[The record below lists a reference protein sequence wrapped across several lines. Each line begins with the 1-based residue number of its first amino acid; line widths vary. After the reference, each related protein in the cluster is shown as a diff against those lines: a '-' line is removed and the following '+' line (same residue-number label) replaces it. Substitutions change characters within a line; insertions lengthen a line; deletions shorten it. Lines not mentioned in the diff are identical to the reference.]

1 LRRPKSAVLQRC
13 QQFEQVTE
21 EALRFTLRHLKLELD
36 ERACRV
42 LSDAYLRL
50 QPYPEVPD
58 SLRALRDRG
67 LKLAILSNGSPHS
80 IDAVVGNAGLR
91 HCFDHLLSV
100 DPVRVYKPDNRA
112 YELAEQAF
120 GVGHGEI
127 LFVSSNACDATGAR
141 YFGFPTCWINR
152 GGKTF
157 EEMAQLPDW
166 EVIHLMGAGMSL
178 RPAVRYRL
186 GGAAAHDESR
196 PGVCHQLPSSH
207 GRSMVLVPF
216 PEKYC
221 AGKTGAPDNC
231 CSPDNVHGQG
241 RNKRLSVVRHWLH

>member
-1 LRRPKSAVLQRC
+1 MNHIKAIAFDLYGTLFDVHSVAARCDEQLAGRGQEISNVWRQKQLEYTWLRSLMNRYVP
-13 QQFEQVTE
+13 FEQVTE

-36 ERACRV
+36 DRACRA
-42 LSDAYLRL
+42 LSEAYLRL

-112 YELAEQAF
+112 YELAEPAF
-120 GVGHGEI
+120 GVGRREI

-141 YFGFPTCWINR
+141 YFGFPTC
-152 GGKTF
+152 
-157 EEMAQLPDW
+157 
-166 EVIHLMGAGMSL
+166 
-178 RPAVRYRL
+178 
-186 GGAAAHDESR
+186 
-196 PGVCHQLPSSH
+196 
-207 GRSMVLVPF
+207 
-216 PEKYC
+216 
-221 AGKTGAPDNC
+221 
-231 CSPDNVHGQG
+231 
-241 RNKRLSVVRHWLH
+241 